1 MLITPH
7 IAVGS
12 AIGEVLDS
20 TFLVVV
26 LSIASHYLLD
36 MLPHYDSGVR
46 HGNPEHGIT
55 FDFWDWCLVGSDI
68 LLGLVLIYVAYL
80 YTGNVNVIWGGMATF
95 MVDFLDKIFQV
106 SFAGGKLGLDSTR
119 PIPVVSTLIDFHKK
133 IHYKL
138 DKKYWYW
145 GVIVQLLVFVL
156 GIIVI
161 FKY

>member
-12 AIGEVLDS
+12 AIGDVLDG

-26 LSIASHYLLD
+26 LSVASHYILD

-46 HGNPEHGIT
+46 HGNPEKGIV

-68 LLGLVLIYVAYL
+68 FIGLILIYVAYR
-80 YTGNVNVIWGGMATF
+80 YTGKVNVIWGGMATF
-95 MVDFLDKIFQV
+95 MVDFLDKIFQI
-106 SFAGGKLGLDSTR
+106 SFSGGKLGLDSTR
-119 PIPVVSTLIDFHKK
+119 KIPLVTPLINFHKK
-133 IHYKL
+133 IHYRL

-145 GVIVQLLVFVL
+145 GVIVQLVVLAVGLV
-156 GIIVI
+156 II
-161 FKY
+161 FK